1 MEKYQYYRVLG
12 EFSGIKNIR
21 TIIVF
26 LEEPDLDVFNLWTN
40 TG

>member
-1 MEKYQYYRVLG
+1 MEKYQYYRVLD
-12 EFSGIKNIR
+12 EFSGIKNIW

-26 LEEPDLDVFNLWTN
+26 LEESDLDVFNLWTN